1 MADTYNINIETKAQ
15 LDEIH
20 KLLEELRAISAEMT
34 VINGETFSAVSSSA
48 MQLSETTKALAEAAI
63 ANKEAFDKLKG
74 STDKASDS
82 TSRFREETKKTK
94 DDVNGFSSALQGFYM
109 ELGAMGARF
118 ATQLPAAL
126 MKSIEAFGQQEMAV
140 QKLTAAVRS
149 NGGNVSEVVPI
160 MQQFTSEIQQI
171 TTYGDEQVLAMQAMA
186 SSMGVSSDQMQG
198 VRNT

>member
-1 MADTYNINIETKAQ
+1 MAEDYNISIDTKVQ
-15 LDEIH
+15 LDELQ
-20 KLLEELRAISAEMT
+20 KLLEELRALNAEVSKIGAINLSGINASINELSKTGNTLTEALNLNKKSLDSFSKSTVSA
-34 VINGETFSAVSSSA
+34 
-48 MQLSETTKALAEAAI
+48 
-63 ANKEAFDKLKG
+63 KENVKNLKEE
-74 STDKASDS
+74 
-82 TSRFREETKKTK
+82 TSRSEQVFT
-94 DDVNGFSSALQGFYM
+94 GFHM

-140 QKLTAAVRS
+140 QKLTAAVRA

-160 MQQFTSEIQQI
+160 MQQFASEIQQI